1 MKIEVSSRS
10 TSKHQLRVEVS
21 MMGNVMQKTV
31 VNSKSGYYEMQGQ
44 KMKMNEKEF
53 QVALKNASTFPELSS
68 DFETIKLMGIDDV
81 DGVAAYEIKW
91 SDSKTIYF
99 STKDFLKIKT
109 VDTIEMGGQS
119 QSSESIY
126 SDYKSVNG
134 ILFPHKTSQTVGPQK
149 IDFVV
154 QSIRLNQKMED
165 QLFE

>member
-1 MKIEVSSRS
+1 
-10 TSKHQLRVEVS
+10 

-31 VNSKSGYYEMQGQ
+31 VNSKSRYYEMQGQ

-53 QVALKNASTFPELSS
+53 QGALNNASTFPELSS

-109 VDTIEMGGQS
+109 VDTIEIGGQS

-126 SDYKSVNG
+126 SDYK
-134 ILFPHKTSQTVGPQK
+134 
-149 IDFVV
+149 
-154 QSIRLNQKMED
+154 
-165 QLFE
+165 